1 MEIKTPHTQIRDFL
15 RGKKI
20 LQGTVISDKMNKTIV
35 VKVERQKMHPLYRKK
50 YWVSKKYKIHDE
62 KKEAKVGDKVS
73 FISCRPLSKEKKWR
87 LFKIIK

>member
-1 MEIKTPHTQIRDFL
+1 MEKKPLTQSKDFL
-15 RGKKI
+15 KGKKF
-20 LQGTVISDKMNKTIV
+20 LQGMVISDKMSKTIV
-35 VKVERQKMHPLYRKK
+35 VKVDRQKMHPVYRKK

>member
-1 MEIKTPHTQIRDFL
+1 MEIKR
-15 RGKKI
+15 KI

-35 VKVERQKMHPLYRKK
+35 VKIERQKMHPLYRKK

-73 FISCRPLSKEKKWR
+73 FISCRPVSKEKKWR

>member
-1 MEIKTPHTQIRDFL
+1 MEIKR
-15 RGKKI
+15 KI

-35 VKVERQKMHPLYRKK
+35 VKIERQKMHPLYRKK

-73 FISCRPLSKEKKWR
+73 FISCRPLSKEKKWI
-87 LFKIIK
+87 LISQTKNFK

>member
-1 MEIKTPHTQIRDFL
+1 MEIKR
-15 RGKKI
+15 KI

-35 VKVERQKMHPLYRKK
+35 VKIERQKMHPLYRKK
-50 YWVSKKYKIHDE
+50 YWVSKKYKVHDE

>member
-1 MEIKTPHTQIRDFL
+1 MEIKR
-15 RGKKI
+15 KI

-73 FISCRPLSKEKKWR
+73 FISCRPVSKEKKWR

>member
-1 MEIKTPHTQIRDFL
+1 M
-15 RGKKI
+15 
-20 LQGTVISDKMNKTIV
+20 VISDKMSKTIV
-35 VKVERQKMHPLYRKK
+35 VKVDRQKMHPVYRKK

-73 FISCRPLSKEKKWR
+73 FISCRPVSKEKKWR

>member
-1 MEIKTPHTQIRDFL
+1 MEKKPLTQSKDFL
-15 RGKKI
+15 KGKKF
-20 LQGTVISDKMNKTIV
+20 LQGMVISDKMSKTIV
-35 VKVERQKMHPLYRKK
+35 VEVDRQKMHPVYRKK

-73 FISCRPLSKEKKWR
+73 FISCRPVSKEKKWR

>member
-35 VKVERQKMHPLYRKK
+35 VKIERQKMHPLYRKK

>member
-1 MEIKTPHTQIRDFL
+1 MEKKPLTQSKDFL
-15 RGKKI
+15 KGKKI
-20 LQGTVISDKMNKTIV
+20 LQGMVISDKMSKTIV
-35 VKVERQKMHPLYRKK
+35 VKVDRQKMHPVYRKK

-73 FISCRPLSKEKKWR
+73 FISCRPVSKEKKWR

>member
-1 MEIKTPHTQIRDFL
+1 MEKKPLTQSKDFL
-15 RGKKI
+15 KGKKF
-20 LQGTVISDKMNKTIV
+20 LQGTVISDKMSKTIV
-35 VKVERQKMHPLYRKK
+35 VKVDRQKMHPVYRKK

-73 FISCRPLSKEKKWR
+73 FISCRPVSKEKKWR

>member
-1 MEIKTPHTQIRDFL
+1 MEKKPLTQSKDFL
-15 RGKKI
+15 KGKKF
-20 LQGTVISDKMNKTIV
+20 LQGTVISDKMSKTIV
-35 VKVERQKMHPLYRKK
+35 VKVDRQKMHPVYRKK

-73 FISCRPLSKEKKWR
+73 FMSCRPVSKEKKWR

>member
-1 MEIKTPHTQIRDFL
+1 MEIKR
-15 RGKKI
+15 KI

-35 VKVERQKMHPLYRKK
+35 VKIERQKMHPLYRKK